1 MTFKT
6 QIPDAYTALD
16 TNNHLWW

>member
-6 QIPDAYTALD
+6 QIPDAYTAHD
-16 TNNHLWW
+16 TNNHLW